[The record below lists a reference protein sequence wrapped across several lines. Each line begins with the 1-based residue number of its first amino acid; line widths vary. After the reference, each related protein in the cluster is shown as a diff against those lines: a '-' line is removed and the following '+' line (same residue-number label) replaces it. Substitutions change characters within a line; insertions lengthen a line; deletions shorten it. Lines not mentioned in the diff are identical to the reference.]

1 MATTKTAALKST
13 PKNASTSVAVKKPTS
28 SAVVSIKEQM
38 ARDLAL
44 VAGMTA
50 PVSGN
55 SIRITQDKK
64 FIMPDGTKTEGPI
77 DLVIVDFCTAH
88 ALYPGAFDPKNITPP
103 VCFAI
108 GSNPTAMVPSPNS
121 PELQSDACG
130 ACPMNQYE
138 SAATGKGK
146 ACKNSRTLAVL
157 PPDAD
162 ADTPLMKLSV
172 SATALKGFDSFVA
185 GVARQFVV
193 PPYGVVVSVGFNPN
207 ETYGSLVFSDPRPN
221 ENVEVAYSRRQEAAD
236 LLKIEPDVSAYVPLA
251 KKPMPKRRA

>member
-1 MATTKTAALKST
+1 MATAKTAALKST
-13 PKNASTSVAVKKPTS
+13 PKNAATSVAVKKPTS
-28 SAVVSIKEQM
+28 SALVSIKEQM

-44 VAGMTA
+44 VAGMTNPA
-50 PVSGN
+50 SGN
-55 SIRITQDKK
+55 VIRCTQDKK

-77 DLVIVDFCTAH
+77 DLVIVDFCTTH
-88 ALYPGAFDPKNITPP
+88 ALYPGAFDPKNIVPP

-108 GSNPTAMVPSPNS
+108 GANPTAMVPSKNS

-138 SAATGKGK
+138 SAAQGKGK
-146 ACKNSRTLAVL
+146 ACKNSRLLAVL
-157 PPDAD
+157 DPEAD
-162 ADTPLMKLSV
+162 ADSPMYKLSV
-172 SATALKGFDSFVA
+172 SATALKGFDAFVA

-193 PPYGVVVSVGFNPN
+193 PPYGVIVTVGFNPN

-221 ENVEVAYSRRQEAAD
+221 ENVEVAYSRRQEAAEM
-236 LLKIEPDVSAYVPLA
+236 LKTEPDVSSYVPLV